1 MGILV
6 SLPELYLPVSRFQ
19 TFHYLL
25 QFLYLGT
32 VFVPL
37 ILNVLGKLFKPRLT
51 LIYFKCLYRKLSHN
65 PEKQSR
71 EFKFPLIHS

>member
-6 SLPELYLPVSRFQ
+6 SLPELYLPVYLFQ

-32 VFVPL
+32 IFVPL
-37 ILNVLGKLFKPRLT
+37 LLNAVDKIFKPRLT
-51 LIYFKCLYRKLSHN
+51 VIYFPYLYRKLSHKS
-65 PEKQSR
+65 EKQSR
-71 EFKFPLIHS
+71 QVKFSVFHI